1 MNKSYSYIVLNAS
14 SSTFTAVNS
23 SSSNPGTLNFFP
35 GGDITITNGNSK
47 RVSSNIGYVYGA
59 FLTVT
64 VSGTS
69 VTANGGFS
77 SAEQQSGLSC
87 EITCQLV
94 FKAYMN

>member
-14 SSTFTAVNS
+14 SSVFTAVNS
-23 SSSNPGTLNFFP
+23 ESDNPGTLNFFP

-47 RVSSNIGYVYGA
+47 KVSSNIGYVYGA
-59 FLTVT
+59 FLTVI

-69 VTANGGFS
+69 VTATGGFS
-77 SAEQQSGLSC
+77 SAAQQSGLTC
-87 EITCQLV
+87 AITCQLV